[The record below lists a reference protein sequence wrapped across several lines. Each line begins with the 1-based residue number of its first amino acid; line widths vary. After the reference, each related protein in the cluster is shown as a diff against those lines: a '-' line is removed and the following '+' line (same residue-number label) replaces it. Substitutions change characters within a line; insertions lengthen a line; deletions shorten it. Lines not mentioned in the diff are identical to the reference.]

1 MQLLVETYLDGGVEK
16 LRRIRFDARRIE
28 ITDNI
33 DQWHGADYRYFKVRG
48 SDGNL
53 YMVRYDEIRAAWE
66 LTMYEVPATERS
78 DEQPVSLVYADVITV
93 VFDLSAKVRL
103 TKLASKPCGDTER
116 HGNLEFQDLI
126 EARRQTCRS

>member
-48 SDGNL
+48 SDGNRTRF
-53 YMVRYDEIRAAWE
+53 V
-66 LTMYEVPATERS
+66 T
-78 DEQPVSLVYADVITV
+78 
-93 VFDLSAKVRL
+93 
-103 TKLASKPCGDTER
+103 TKFALLGS
-116 HGNLEFQDLI
+116 
-126 EARRQTCRS
+126 